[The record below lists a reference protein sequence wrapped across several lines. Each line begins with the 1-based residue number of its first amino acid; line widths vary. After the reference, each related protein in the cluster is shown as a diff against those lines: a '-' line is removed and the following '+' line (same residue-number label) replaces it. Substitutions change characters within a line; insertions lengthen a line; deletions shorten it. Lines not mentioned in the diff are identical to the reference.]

1 VTAVTEQPA
10 DLLPPMP
17 TAQEPDT
24 GPGGTAGVLR
34 IRGRAGRLAGR
45 VIIPGDKSISH
56 RAALFGALAT
66 GTTRIRGF
74 LPANDCL
81 STLQIV
87 RALGVPVIY
96 SWEEVVVEGHG
107 PDGLIE
113 PDRPLFCGGSGT
125 TMRLLSGILAGLPF
139 YSMLDCNAQLRRR
152 PMARVAEPLRR
163 MGATILGRQG
173 GKLAPLSI
181 QGGGLRGIEYATPVP
196 SAQIKSALLLA
207 GLFAEGT
214 TTVRESSPSRDH
226 TERMLAAM
234 GVPVDTGTPG
244 AISVTRSAL
253 QPLTITVPGDI
264 SSAAFLLCAGAIVP
278 GTEIRLDGV
287 GVNPTRTGVIDVLR
301 AMGAEIQEAAPRE
314 EHGEPVADLIV
325 SARPLRG
332 TGIAGALI
340 PRLID
345 ELPVLA
351 VAATQA
357 EGVTEVRDAA
367 ELRVKETDRIATVAE
382 ELGKLGAR
390 IEPLPDGFRVY
401 GPTPLHGAAV
411 SSHGDHRLAM
421 ALAVAGLVAEG
432 ETVIQGSAC
441 IDDSY
446 PGFAAALAA
455 LGAECVSD

>member
-1 VTAVTEQPA
+1 
-10 DLLPPMP
+10 
-17 TAQEPDT
+17 
-24 GPGGTAGVLR
+24 
-34 IRGRAGRLAGR
+34 
-45 VIIPGDKSISH
+45 
-56 RAALFGALAT
+56 
-66 GTTRIRGF
+66 
-74 LPANDCL
+74 
-81 STLQIV
+81 
-87 RALGVPVIY
+87 
-96 SWEEVVVEGHG
+96 
-107 PDGLIE
+107 
-113 PDRPLFCGGSGT
+113 
-125 TMRLLSGILAGLPF
+125 
-139 YSMLDCNAQLRRR
+139 
-152 PMARVAEPLRR
+152 
-163 MGATILGRQG
+163 
-173 GKLAPLSI
+173 
-181 QGGGLRGIEYATPVP
+181 
-196 SAQIKSALLLA
+196 
-207 GLFAEGT
+207 
-214 TTVRESSPSRDH
+214 
-226 TERMLAAM
+226 M

-253 QPLTITVPGDI
+253 QPLTFTVPGDI